1 MRCLSAHLE
10 QRRGVREKLMEL
22 AMYSLQLG
30 TPEDGRSN
38 SPLEYLMVSN
48 RLAICFDVGEKE
60 NWLLHLTCTCR
71 FYWVRM

>member
-1 MRCLSAHLE
+1 MRCFSAHLK
-10 QRRGVREKLMEL
+10 QRQGVRKKLMEL

-30 TPEDGRSN
+30 TPKDGRSN
-38 SPLEYLMVSN
+38 LPLEHLMVSN
-48 RLAICFDVGEKE
+48 RLAICFDVGEK